1 MNSQHRYAAL
11 FALSILITACT
22 GASGPDNN
30 SGGNG
35 GSNASNTSPTVD
47 AGDPQTVVE
56 GNDITLNG
64 DANDSDG
71 SIASYLWQQ
80 ISGPSIDELRNA
92 NTANVSFTAPSV
104 SSNQEA
110 VLRLTVTDNDGASAS
125 DDVTVTITNNLA
137 APSVSAGSDRSHPEN
152 TVGVELNANAVDDDG
167 SVVSYQWQQVGGS
180 DITINNANSA
190 DANFDAPE
198 VSEDTNYTFRVTVTD
213 NDGNSASDSV
223 DITIT
228 NTLIAPTADAG
239 PDQNPV
245 SEGDTINLD
254 GSGSSD
260 SNGTID
266 RYQWAQVGGS
276 ELSISNADS
285 ASPTGA
291 SFVAPTTGTN
301 ITYTIELTVTD
312 NDGQTATDQ
321 VEITVI
327 GDLDAPIANAGSDQ
341 ENLVEPA
348 PADPALVVT
357 LDGSASSPG
366 TGATIINYS
375 WVLNSVLPAGSENIT
390 LNDATIAGPS
400 FTVPDIHR
408 QTTYEFTLTI
418 TDSNGDS
425 ANDTVSIVVDK
436 YLEARNRYQHHN
448 QCFVMYA
455 HNNEMYIEG
464 DNTGYTATALEPEDA
479 AKFWMRPAGLGKYIF
494 YNKDREL
501 LGNTGNPISG
511 DALGTTALEDADE
524 LSAVFT
530 LTGAGD
536 STQYPEAPQFHV
548 EPNDGQLGV
557 APGTGTIAKYRDFM
571 LADPN
576 TPYSA
581 FNIAIG
587 TSQLA
592 LDGSDL
598 SLAAASG
605 ADSQQFYF
613 ESFAG
618 GCPDFPEATS
628 NTSGET
634 YSGTVEYTDAAG
646 EVRDIVIGHADTHV
660 HVSSNN
666 FLGMTQWGR
675 TVHPLGAH
683 HALDDCDE
691 FHGSDGQL
699 DTVGTL
705 FGIDPANP
713 NPTHD
718 TTGFPTFPQWP
729 ARGELTHEAIY
740 WGWLERSWKA
750 GLRIVVNDLVDNET
764 LCELQRPSS
773 PDPLQDCNAMNNA
786 GKQVGTMY
794 AMQDYI
800 DAMYGGRGEGFFQIV
815 TSHGEAR
822 EVIADGKIAV
832 VLGIEIS
839 NFLDC
844 KVVYRPTRQ
853 QEPYQEDGS
862 SIGENEWTCTMTG
875 DPTADNHV
883 DRQLERL
890 WNLGVRQII
899 SIHEFD
905 NALGGNG
912 IFDSLVLNAGNR
924 ENSGGIPVGGF
935 DLAAGVT
942 GGLLTDPF
950 AANPPDPANPLGDG
964 SGEFWTTYDC
974 PQTSDSGTD
983 FRGYFSGGGEAMLS
997 ACQGPEEFRSLLYSG
1012 QNGRPG
1018 GSLPCYPEARQCNA
1032 RLMTPIGLYVYKKMM
1047 EMGFVI
1053 DWDHMEIGMKTQM
1066 LMLAEAQ
1073 NPPYPFVSTHGSFGG
1088 TTKDQ
1093 IERLYAN
1100 GGHVFP
1106 SLGGARGFR
1115 NKVVDTKPVWDAAS
1129 SSPHRV
1135 NIFGLGYGTDT
1146 NGLSGQAGPRGG
1158 NDRLVSYPFELY
1170 GGHDFFSDSQISDL
1184 FQGSSTVS
1192 FEQPCVLDPALAGDG
1207 VSDCAAHVGTN
1218 PSHGRTWNIDVDGS
1232 AHYGMSADFV
1242 EELNLETAHP
1252 TDGDSYKDSLEA
1264 LFLSA
1269 EVFLRTWEKTQ
1280 KASEEIAKNDNGGKT
1295 KEPGFDILR
1304 PAARRPGGGGPDG
1317 FPTLEDM
1324 NDPSENHFDAWGT
1337 IDDPYPPAQP

>member
-1 MNSQHRYAAL
+1 MTSLQRYATL
-11 FALSILITACT
+11 FALSILFTACT
-22 GASGPDNN
+22 GGSGPDNRDD
-30 SGGNG
+30 GN
-35 GSNASNTSPTVD
+35 NAAPVAN
-47 AGDPQTVVE
+47 AGDDQTIE
-56 GNDITLNG
+56 EANDITLLG
-64 DANDSDG
+64 EGSDSDG
-71 SIASYLWQQ
+71 TIASYLWQQ

-92 NTANVSFTAPSV
+92 DTDSVSFTAPSV
-104 SSNQEA
+104 SSSEDV
-110 VLRLTVTDNDGASAS
+110 VLRLTVTDDDGASAS
-125 DDVTVTITNNLA
+125 DEVTVTITNNIS
-137 APSVSAGSDRSHPEN
+137 APTVSAGSDRSHPEN
-152 TVGVELNANAVDDDG
+152 TSGVELNANATDDDG
-167 SVVSYQWQQVGGS
+167 SVVSYVWEQVDGS
-180 DITINNANSA
+180 DITIDDPSAANTS
-190 DANFDAPE
+190 FDAPE
-198 VSEDTNYTFRVTVTD
+198 VSSDTVYTFRVTVTD
-213 NDGNSASDSV
+213 NDGNTASDSV

-228 NTLIAPTADAG
+228 NTLIPPTANAG

-245 SEGDTINLD
+245 SEGTTVNLN

-260 SNGTID
+260 SNGTLE
-266 RYQWAQVGGS
+266 RYQWQQVGGT
-276 ELSISNADS
+276 ELSITNADS
-285 ASPTGA
+285 DSATGA

-301 ITYTIELTVTD
+301 VTYVIELTVTD
-312 NDGQTATDQ
+312 NDSQTATDQ

-327 GDLDAPIANAGSDQ
+327 GDLSAPVANAGTDQ
-341 ENLVEPA
+341 ENLAEPA
-348 PADPALVVT
+348 PSDPALDVT
-357 LDGSASSPG
+357 LDGNASTPG
-366 TGATIINYS
+366 SGASISSYS
-375 WVLNSVLPAGSENIT
+375 WVLDSVEPAGSENVT
-390 LNDATIAGPS
+390 LDDTTLATPS

-408 QTTYEFTLTI
+408 QTTYQFTLTI

-425 ANDTVSIVVDK
+425 ASDTVRIVVDK

-455 HNNEMYIEG
+455 HNNEMYVEG
-464 DNTGYTATALEPEDA
+464 DGAGYTATALEPENA
-479 AKFWMRPAGLGKYIF
+479 AKFWVRPAGLGKYIF
-494 YNKDREL
+494 YNSAREL
-501 LGNTGNPISG
+501 LSNSGNPLTG
-511 DALGTTALEDADE
+511 DALGATALEDADE
-524 LSAVFT
+524 LTAVFT
-530 LTGAGD
+530 MTGAGD
-536 STQYPEAPQFHV
+536 DTQYPEAPQFHV
-548 EPNDGQLGV
+548 EPNDGQLGI
-557 APGTGTIAKYRDFM
+557 APGTGTVALYRAFNTVE
-571 LADPN
+571 PN
-576 TPYSA
+576 TPYTA
-581 FNIAIG
+581 FNLANG
-587 TSQLA
+587 SSQIA
-592 LDGSDL
+592 LDGSAL
-598 SLAAASG
+598 TLAGASG
-605 ADSQQFYF
+605 DDSQQFYF

-628 NTSGET
+628 NTDGET
-634 YSGTVEYTDAAG
+634 YSGTIEYTDAAG
-646 EVRDIVIGHADTHV
+646 VTRDIVVGHADTHV

-675 TVHPLGAH
+675 TAHPLGAH

-786 GKQVGTMY
+786 GKQVGTLY

-815 TSHGEAR
+815 TGHEEAR

-862 SIGENEWTCTMTG
+862 SIGENEWTCTMSG

-935 DLAAGVT
+935 DLTAGVT

-950 AANPPDPANPLGDG
+950 ALNPPDPANPLGDG
-964 SGEFWTTYDC
+964 TGEFWTTYDC

-983 FRGYFSGGGEAMLS
+983 FRGYFGGGGTEMLS
-997 ACQGPEEFRSLLYSG
+997 ACQGPEALRSLLYSG

-1047 EMGFVI
+1047 EMGFII

-1073 NPPYPFVSTHGSFGG
+1073 DPPYPFVSTHGNFGG
-1088 TTKDQ
+1088 TTNDQ

-1115 NKVVDTKPVWDAAS
+1115 NTVVNTKPVWDAAS
-1129 SSPHRV
+1129 GSPHRV

-1146 NGLSGQAGPRGG
+1146 NGLSGQAGSRG
-1158 NDRLVSYPFELY
+1158 NIDRPVNYPFDLY
-1170 GGHDFFSDSQISDL
+1170 GGHDFFGDSQISGL
-1184 FQGSSTVS
+1184 FDGSSTVS
-1192 FEQPCVLDPALAGDG
+1192 FDQPCVLDPALAGDG
-1207 VSDCAAHVGTN
+1207 VTDCDAHVSTN
-1218 PSHGRTWNIDVDGS
+1218 PSHGRTWHIDLDGS

-1269 EVFLRTWEKTQ
+1269 EVFLRTWEKTDE
-1280 KASEEIAKNDNGGKT
+1280 ASTAIAGEAN
-1295 KEPGFDILR
+1295 EPSFQVLR

-1317 FPTLEDM
+1317 FPGLESM
-1324 NDPSENHFDAWGT
+1324 NDPSENHFDRWGT
-1337 IDDPYPPAQP
+1337 AADPYPPAQP